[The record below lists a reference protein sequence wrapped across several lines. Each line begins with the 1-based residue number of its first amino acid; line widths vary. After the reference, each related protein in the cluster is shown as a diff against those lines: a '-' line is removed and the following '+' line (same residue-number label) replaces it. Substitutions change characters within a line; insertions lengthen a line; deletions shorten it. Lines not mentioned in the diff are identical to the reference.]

1 MNNLLM
7 KSILAMDSY
16 NRGYD
21 EVIPLQGNQ
30 IGSALILMDSGV
42 FRNPDTTRQDD
53 DISFYAIAYN
63 YNGEKIISYR
73 GTDNFDQDLL
83 YGYTVGG
90 GFPNHQQAE
99 MAFGFYNVVSGGVDP
114 RTANISLTGHSL
126 GGGLAGLVAAVYG
139 QQGTLFDNMAFEAA
153 ALMAPTAAT
162 IDSTF
167 KALAYGS
174 ISPWQTP
181 VFSTSPTGKL
191 RTYSLDGEFLGFN
204 RQLQQTYEDPY
215 ELPGNPNIVKGPD
228 AFHMHSMA
236 SLVIHTFAETELAGV
251 TSWHAASPYFWP
263 VLYQD
268 GFAQSIGEQN
278 SGNLRAKIAY
288 SALETGE
295 RPFGDTA
302 IRAMYDDAND
312 FGRVIQKAGLSQLL
326 LAHIDDITKSYVH
339 FAGLLALNDI
349 EKKDQPHVLTGILS
363 YPGTTNATLSVNFS
377 ENLWQGVNKG
387 EMPVMST
394 RAEFLGELYNEIGNS
409 SIRNA
414 TLKMWG
420 NDTVNVIDRVVFA
433 MTETGGAS
441 KIETLATNNE
451 GTLFVG
457 GAGADTVTGSDNH
470 ELFYTGKGDDV
481 VNAGSGDDIILG
493 SAGNDIID
501 GYVGND
507 LIDYSSSPGAV
518 STISAV
524 RVNDGWGGQD
534 RLTGIENFIFTRY
547 DDNLF
552 FVTLPTIGGSRI
564 SYDGGDGNDKIN
576 FSGNVVHDIN
586 NNRYYN
592 ESGTSRVTIT
602 NFETVSSDTRLVI
615 PPSGTWTAPINT
627 PEYIFDYSAGT
638 SSIVFDLVA
647 AHFNGPDGGYSG
659 PRAGSII
666 GGGFSH
672 TLPVVPYEEDREGLY
687 TGANIGSIYGSHHG
701 DTFYTNWF
709 SHSYDLHTGRGNDTV
724 YIYLAAGDFFKIH
737 YTGGNDI
744 YNVTESIEEIRLD
757 PSIILSDITNIHV
770 TSNTDADFF
779 ATLTINGFGTI
790 KINHTDFGRN
800 SVPVI
805 LDSGGQITFTAGQ
818 TNYTVSGSSQV
829 FTTLYGT
836 WGNDIWSSRTG
847 YSQTYFGRSGDDTL
861 YGNDGDDALYGG
873 EGIDRLYGGEGID
886 ELWGGFGAD
895 IIEGGNGNDN
905 IYGEDENDT
914 LIGGAG
920 SDVMS
925 GGVGNDVITG
935 GAGLDYLYGD
945 AGADTYVFAAGDS
958 PTSTPD
964 IVYAESIDTIKLT
977 GISPQNAQVYKLN
990 GVWHVRYTANDDITI
1005 QPWRDMSATAIQSA
1019 DNFIGKIVFDNGT
1032 VWDFSNGYTINDT
1045 DASNSME
1052 GTNLS
1057 DTLNGRGG
1065 NDLIHGVGGNDILIG
1080 GTGMDS
1086 LWGGKGDDTY
1096 VFAVGDS
1103 SSGDFVSDVA
1113 GEGTDTI
1120 KLTGVL
1126 PQNVY
1131 LTVGAFD
1138 SLEIQYSPTDKISV
1152 KGWIPSDS
1160 GSSGSTA
1167 RYAAEKIV
1175 FDNGTVWDITAGLT
1189 LNDSNDAHDV
1199 NGTEFSDIINANG
1212 GDDRIFANAGND
1224 TVNAG
1229 TGNDSI
1235 FDSSG
1240 SDILNGGDGNDYI
1253 SGGSNG
1259 LFSVNSGISDNDV
1272 IDGGRG
1278 IDDLYGS
1285 WGDDTYVFRAGD
1297 SPVSTPDW
1305 IREVVGQGTDTIK
1318 LIGGV
1323 LPANVTFSKKSNE
1336 YWYSLKFGTDE
1347 IRIVNY
1353 VPSGSVMNTTSTLAV
1368 EKIAFDNG
1376 TVLNLIDLLNAAPVN
1391 PYPTTTGN
1399 DTINASAA
1407 TAAVTINLLAGND
1420 AFTGSNFNDNVTAGD
1435 GNDTV
1440 EGRGGND
1447 IMTGGAGTDT
1457 VTYAGATV
1465 AVTVNLA
1472 TTAAQNTVGAGTD
1485 TISAFE
1491 NLTGSNYNDT
1501 LTGDANANVIEG
1513 GNGNDII
1520 KGGAGNDSIQGGVG
1534 NDTLVGETGT
1544 DTVTYAA
1551 ATAAV
1556 TVNLAMTA
1564 AQNTVGAGTDTI
1576 STFENLTGSGY
1587 NDTLTGDA
1595 NANTIKGG
1603 AGNDT
1608 IQGGAGNDILDG
1620 EAGTDTVT
1628 YAAATAAVTVNLAT
1642 TTAQATGSVGSDT
1655 ITNFENLT
1663 GSGYND
1669 TLRGNTANNTLVGGN
1684 GNDILY
1690 GNSGN
1695 DLLYGDA
1702 GTDTLY
1708 GDAGNDTL
1716 NGGASNDVLYGG
1728 VGSDIFKFSSGGG
1741 IDTIKDFKKTEL
1753 DKIDIKDLLSGYDP
1767 VTKAITD
1774 FIQITT
1780 SGTNSIVKIDA
1791 NGLTGGTAWT
1801 QIATLENITGLT
1813 DELALKNAGTIIA

>member
-1 MNNLLM
+1 M
-7 KSILAMDSY
+7 
-16 NRGYD
+16 
-21 EVIPLQGNQ
+21 
-30 IGSALILMDSGV
+30 
-42 FRNPDTTRQDD
+42 
-53 DISFYAIAYN
+53 
-63 YNGEKIISYR
+63 
-73 GTDNFDQDLL
+73 
-83 YGYTVGG
+83 
-90 GFPNHQQAE
+90 
-99 MAFGFYNVVSGGVDP
+99 
-114 RTANISLTGHSL
+114 TGHSL
-126 GGGLAGLVAAVYG
+126 GGGLAGLVGATYG
-139 QQGTLFDNMAFEAA
+139 KSGVLFDNMPAE
-153 ALMAPTAAT
+153 LAAT
-162 IDSTF
+162 NVMLVNAF
-167 KALAYGS
+167 KTL
-174 ISPWQTP
+174 
-181 VFSTSPTGKL
+181 VFSTDLP
-191 RTYSLDGEFLGFN
+191 
-204 RQLQQTYEDPY
+204 
-215 ELPGNPNIVKGPD
+215 ELPDFSRLHTESMQGETLTSFRSAQNDIDIIAPYDWGNNVVIPSTLIPGENQ
-228 AFHMHSMA
+228 HSMA
-236 SLVIHTFAETELAGV
+236 SLVIRKFADLEVNGQ
-251 TSWHAASPYFWP
+251 SWRDSAKYFWP

-268 GFAQSIGEQN
+268 SFAQSIGM
-278 SGNLRAKIAY
+278 SGVEGTLKQQGKYSDILRQVIAY
-288 SALETGE
+288 SAIDEGE

-552 FVTLPTIGGSRI
+552 FVTLPTIGSSRI

-576 FSGNVVHDIN
+576 FSGSVVHDIN

-602 NFETVSSDTRLVI
+602 NFETLSSDTILVI

-627 PEYIFDYSAGT
+627 PKYIFDYSAGT

-672 TLPVVPYEEDREGLY
+672 TLPVVPYEDREGWY
-687 TGANIGSIYGSHHG
+687 TSANIGSIYGSHHG

-724 YIYLAAGDFFKIH
+724 YIQPAAGSAFTLH
-737 YTGGNDI
+737 YLGGNDI
-744 YNVTESIEEIRLD
+744 YHITQDLKEIHLD
-757 PSIILSDITNIHV
+757 RSIILTDITNVNV
-770 TSNTDADFF
+770 TTNGNGTFF
-779 ATLTINGFGTI
+779 ATITINGFGTLRI
-790 KINHTDFGRN
+790 DYDDAWPD

-805 LDSGGQITFTAGQ
+805 LDSGGQLTFLSGSN
-818 TNYTVSGSSQV
+818 NYSISGSSQV
-829 FTTLYGT
+829 YTTLYGT

-1376 TVLNLIDLLNAAPVN
+1376 TILNLIDLLNATPVN

-1435 GNDTV
+1435 GNDMV

-1447 IMTGGAGTDT
+1447 VMTGGNGTDT
-1457 VTYAGATV
+1457 VTYAGATA
-1465 AVTVNLA
+1465 AVTINLA

-1551 ATAAV
+1551 STAAV

-1628 YAAATAAVTVNLAT
+1628 YAAATTAVTVNLAT
-1642 TTAQATGSVGSDT
+1642 TTSQATGGAGSDT

-1669 TLRGNTANNTLVGGN
+1669 TLRGNTSNNTLTGGN
-1684 GNDILY
+1684 GNDLLY

-1695 DLLYGDA
+1695 DLLYGGA

-1716 NGGASNDVLYGG
+1716 RGEASNDILYGG
-1728 VGSDIFKFSSGGG
+1728 AGSDIFKFASGGG
-1741 IDTIKDFKKTEL
+1741 IDTIKDFKTSEA
-1753 DKIDIKDLLSGYDP
+1753 DKIDIKDLLTGYDP

-1780 SGTNSIVKIDA
+1780 SGTSSIVKIDA

-1813 DELALKNAGTIIA
+1813 DEAALRNNGTIIA